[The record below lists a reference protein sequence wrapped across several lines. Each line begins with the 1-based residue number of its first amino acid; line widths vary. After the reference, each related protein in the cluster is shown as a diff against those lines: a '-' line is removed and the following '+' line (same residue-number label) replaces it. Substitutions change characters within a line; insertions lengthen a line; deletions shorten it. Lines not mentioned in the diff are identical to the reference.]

1 MAIRSPLRT
10 ALLAGLVVALAAPA
24 VDARSGGGKSSGSR
38 GSQTQSA
45 PPPTATA
52 PGAAQPMQRTQT
64 PATAT
69 PSPVGQAAAA
79 PSRGLGFG
87 GGLMA
92 GMLGA
97 GLLGLMFGGGL
108 FGGLGGIASML
119 GLLLQVALIGGLIF
133 LAVRFFR
140 RRSEP
145 AAAGPVGPLA
155 RTNLDGAGGPV
166 PGGSGAGGYQPRP
179 VARQPIEVMQEDYQ
193 AFERLLGDVQLA
205 YGREDVATLHRLAT
219 PEMVRYFEE
228 DLAENRSLGV
238 RNQVSAPKLLQG
250 DLSEAWQEG
259 SSSYATV
266 AMRFS
271 IIDAKVDSSGRV
283 VEGSLTEPV
292 EVTEIWTFRREGVGN
307 WMLSAI
313 QQTA

>member
-45 PPPTATA
+45 PPSTATA
-52 PGAAQPMQRTQT
+52 PGAAQPMQRTQA
-64 PATAT
+64 PATA
-69 PSPVGQAAAA
+69 PSPAGQAAAAA

-108 FGGLGGIASML
+108 FGGLGGIASIL

-133 LAVRFFR
+133 LAIRFFR

-155 RTNLDGAGGPV
+155 RNTLEGGPV

-179 VARQPIEVMQEDYQ
+179 VARQPIEIMQEDYQ
-193 AFERLLGDVQLA
+193 AFERLLGEVQLA

-219 PEMVRYFEE
+219 PEMVGYFEE
-228 DLAENRSLGV
+228 DLAENRSRGL
-238 RNQVSAPKLLQG
+238 RNEVSAPKLLQG
-250 DLSEAWQEG
+250 DLAEAWREG

-271 IIDAKVDSSGRV
+271 IVDAKVDASGRV
-283 VEGSLTEPV
+283 VEGSLTAPV